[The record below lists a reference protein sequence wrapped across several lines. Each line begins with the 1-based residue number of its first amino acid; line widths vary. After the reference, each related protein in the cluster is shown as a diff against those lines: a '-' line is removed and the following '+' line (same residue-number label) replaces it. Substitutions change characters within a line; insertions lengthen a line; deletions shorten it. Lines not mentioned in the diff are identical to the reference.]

1 MLTAPSAL
9 NGRGN
14 PAAILAAMLPF
25 LLLAASIHWHLL
37 CDIVCFHGETEPMTA
52 DICHGI
58 GSGQP

>member
-1 MLTAPSAL
+1 MLTPTSTL
-9 NGRGN
+9 NSRGD
-14 PAAILAAMLPF
+14 PAAILAAMLPL

-37 CDIVCFHGETEPMTA
+37 CDIGCFHGETETMTA